1 VTNAWAR
8 THSDLKQSCVCVCM
22 RGGGVGNAYQEVD
35 VKGQRVLRLV
45 IWMSEVNIIL
55 GGMVFCTGHW

>member
-1 VTNAWAR
+1 
-8 THSDLKQSCVCVCM
+8 M
-22 RGGGVGNAYQEVD
+22 YEGGGVGNAYQEVD